1 VSEQTAGLRRT
12 RPPNRKAQ
20 ISDAA
25 RDLFYQRGFGQ
36 VPMSDIAGSLDI
48 RASAIYRHFTNK
60 QHLLKEILDNGLEP
74 MEAAVDNLDLRFPA
88 AAAAELAGFALDNR
102 PLGVLLQR
110 EIRHLG
116 PEDRAALR
124 RRLSTLGLRLSTQF
138 RAARPEL
145 SATDASVLAWSTFS
159 VLASIS
165 FHHTDYPRPAY
176 DRLLAGLVGQVIETG
191 LPSSLSPARAAV
203 CTRPLT
209 PRSRRE
215 ALLEQAIALF
225 ARQGYA
231 NVGIEDIGAA
241 VGITGASVYN
251 HFPAKI
257 DILVAALER
266 GSAVLF
272 ADLAYI
278 LRSAGGATEALD
290 QLVHSY
296 VRFSERNPDI
306 VDVMITQLEHLP
318 EDEQARLRKFEHE
331 YISEWVH
338 LLRQARP
345 LLDTDAARIRVHAAL
360 TVANNGVRTPRLRRI
375 PAVPAA
381 LEAIC
386 ARVLAYEG

>member
-1 VSEQTAGLRRT
+1 VPEQTAGPRRT
-12 RPPNRKAQ
+12 RPPNRKAL

-25 RDLFYQRGFGQ
+25 RDLFYERGFGQ
-36 VPMSDIAGSLDI
+36 VPMSDIAGSVDI

-60 QHLLKEILDNGLEP
+60 QHLLKEILAGGLEP
-74 MEAAVDNLDLRFPA
+74 MEATVDSLDLRFPA

-102 PLGVLLQR
+102 PLGILLQR

-116 PEDRAALR
+116 PEDHAALR
-124 RRLSTLGLRLSTQF
+124 RRLSTLGLRLSGRF

-145 SATDASVLAWSTFS
+145 SATDASLLAWSTLS
-159 VLASIS
+159 VLVSIS
-165 FHHTDYPRPAY
+165 FHRIDCPRPAY
-176 DRLLAGLVGQVIETG
+176 DRLLAGLVKQVIETD
-191 LPSSLSPARAAV
+191 LPSSLSPAPATVR
-203 CTRPLT
+203 TGPLT

-225 ARQGYA
+225 AREGYA

-241 VGITGASVYN
+241 VGIAGASVYN

-278 LRSAGGATEALD
+278 LRSASGATEALD

-296 VRFSERNPDI
+296 VTFSERNPDI

-318 EDEQARLRKFEHE
+318 GDEQARLRKVENE

-338 LLRQARP
+338 LLRGARP
-345 LLDTDAARIRVHAAL
+345 LLDANAARVRVHAAL
-360 TVANNGVRTPRLRRI
+360 TVANNGARTPRLRRI
-375 PAVPAA
+375 PAVLAA
-381 LEAIC
+381 LEVIC
-386 ARVLAYEG
+386 ARVLADE